1 MASRE
6 TYRYWMAIPTR
17 FSDNDM
23 LGHVNNVVYFRFF
36 ETVVVRFLIEQA
48 NLNWQA
54 DPVIP
59 FAIDIGCRFRR
70 PLAYPETIDAGL
82 VIGTLGTTSV
92 RYDVALYAEGGPAAA
107 AVGHFVH
114 VYVDRM
120 TERPVPIPAPI
131 RAVYERFMT
140 PVPAADG

>member
-1 MASRE
+1 MNDADGARGS
-6 TYRYWMAIPTR
+6 YRYWIAIPTR

-23 LGHVNNVVYFRFF
+23 LGHINNVVYFRFF
-36 ETVVVRFLIEQA
+36 ETVVVQFLIEQA

-59 FAIDIGCRFRR
+59 FAIDIRCRFRR

-82 VIGTLGTTSV
+82 VITALGTTSV
-92 RYDVALYAEGGPAAA
+92 RYDIALYAEGGSAAA
-107 AVGHFVH
+107 AVGQFVH

-131 RAVYERFMT
+131 RTVYERFVA
-140 PVPAADG
+140 P